1 MSRLGKNARFGP
13 SRRNF
18 NRPAQWR
25 RATVDAAHDRRPTMV
40 NHIAARSSSA
50 GRATVTLGIRTLCI
64 HITDHQFCLHMPHTR
79 HMNVRRP
86 PADAVVAQGKSLAP
100 GTLSTPYEKT
110 IPWDVRFRAHIQ
122 VTIETLL
129 SFVVLAF
136 GCAMTT
142 PALREIDWSAELRDE
157 CVHTTYPAPST
168 VCTRARASP
177 TCAIAVYSYLA
188 IASSSIPRNAQ
199 VTPPYPNQVPP

>member
-50 GRATVTLGIRTLCI
+50 GRATVTLGILLFAHAAYSTYE
-64 HITDHQFCLHMPHTR
+64 F
-79 HMNVRRP
+79 
-86 PADAVVAQGKSLAP
+86 VAQGKSLAP

-110 IPWDVRFRAHIQ
+110 IPWDV
-122 VTIETLL
+122 TIETLL
-129 SFVVLAF
+129 SFMVLAF

-142 PALREIDWSAELRDE
+142 PALREIDWSAELRDDSIDR
-157 CVHTTYPAPST
+157 VYARPSFAN
-168 VCTRARASP
+168 VRHRGAALFGDRG
-177 TCAIAVYSYLA
+177 
-188 IASSSIPRNAQ
+188 
-199 VTPPYPNQVPP
+199 